1 MIIHVRFLLMFHVN
15 LGEPLH
21 GKYRERSR
29 HSKFN
34 FHLCVYCTVFMSG
47 NNGTS
52 VMDNRKI
59 KMLVLQFLKEIIS
72 NARGQLVT
80 FRPAKIA
87 QEISSITR
95 RSPRAESVV
104 IRNFFEELV
113 EYKLI
118 QVIKKSARGK
128 VYGIYRNSMLWNL
141 LEHYDVNDV
150 LTIIENI
157 MRSEGSLMP
166 NIMTGLNNTSK
177 LGQGE
182 ESSVNERTN
191 VYPETI

>member
-1 MIIHVRFLLMFHVN
+1 
-15 LGEPLH
+15 
-21 GKYRERSR
+21 
-29 HSKFN
+29 
-34 FHLCVYCTVFMSG
+34 MSG

-141 LEHYDVNDV
+141 LEHYDVGSV
-150 LTIIENI
+150 LAIIENI
-157 MRSEGSLMP
+157 MKSEGSIMV
-166 NIMTGLNNTSK
+166 NTMTGLNNTSK
-177 LGQGE
+177 FTQSE
-182 ESSVNERTN
+182 ETNVNERTN
-191 VYPETI
+191 VYTETV